1 MTSSGIFSNKKGFL
15 SICNHS
21 ADCDICQTTKQNIQN
36 GDVEFLV
43 SAHEA
48 VKESGVYN
56 FEGCRIP
63 ITTKLIIQYIISDE
77 CWLITKTIK
86 IVIVWNLVFL
96 WAIWVMI

>member
-1 MTSSGIFSNKKGFL
+1 MTSEIFSNKKVFL

-21 ADCDICQTTKQNIQN
+21 ANCDICQTTKQNIQN
-36 GDVEFLV
+36 GDVEFLLL
-43 SAHEA
+43 AHEA

-63 ITTKLIIQYIISDE
+63 INTKLIIQYIISDE

-86 IVIVWNLVFL
+86 IVIVWNLFSFG
-96 WAIWVMI
+96 AILVMI